1 MNATTE
7 ASARRPPPRE
17 MTKILGDCRD
27 LAIHR
32 LMLAFSSMLD
42 RVGDLL
48 MDRAGRTDVRDEQ
61 SLYLDARALLKSE
74 RATLMAEFE
83 QRLRRRVDD
92 RIAGREDPRQD
103 YADVDPTKLT
113 LVDTSAMDESV
124 VTGNITRIVE
134 NVCHDELAL
143 LNRGFGH
150 LMGRPDLETDDN
162 PLAPATIVDAFTDAL
177 RQVKTESRIKF
188 QILKELNQA
197 SLGDIASIY
206 GDINRHLANLRVVPA
221 MTRPVKVSSR
231 ATSARTSRGSST
243 LSPMSGMSP

>member
-1 MNATTE
+1 
-7 ASARRPPPRE
+7 

-103 YADVDPTKLT
+103 YADVDSTKLT
-113 LVDTSAMDESV
+113 RVDKSAMDESV

-134 NVCHDELAL
+134 NVCHDELAV
-143 LNRGFGH
+143 LNRGFAH

-162 PLAPATIVDAFTDAL
+162 PRAPATILDAFTDAVGDMDPGAL
-177 RQVKTESRIKF
+177 VLPKMLTGYTDSYDYRALGIDAYGVESWRTTDEISATVHGNNERVPVPEVRFGVEFYYRIVE
-188 QILKELNQA
+188 Q
-197 SLGDIASIY
+197 
-206 GDINRHLANLRVVPA
+206 LAR
-221 MTRPVKVSSR
+221 
-231 ATSARTSRGSST
+231 
-243 LSPMSGMSP
+243 